1 MMSGVRLFT
10 AALLL
15 GSASSAYAQ
24 QAPVPAPVPA
34 PALGSVS
41 AADTADGES
50 AADIV
55 VTGTPTGR
63 TRLDAPFAI
72 SSFSEATIARAAPI
86 STADL
91 LKTVPGFS
99 AEPSGGQGG
108 GQNLYV
114 RGLPAGGWFYVQL
127 QEDGLTLFDEPQE
140 SFFNIDTLYSLDLM
154 TSRVEVV
161 RGGTSP
167 IFANNAPGGTVNA
180 ITRRGTATPEGQVKV
195 TGGNHGFARID
206 GYAAGPVNDTIRYS
220 LGGFYRRDDG
230 YREPGFTADK
240 GGQIRGSLSFLLGD
254 VRIDVDGKYL
264 NDRTAFYNPIPLTN
278 PTNPSTSLS
287 GLIDPLDGTLLS
299 NALRRT
305 TQRTF
310 FGGQAINRSEDLA
323 DGIHT
328 KVFETG
334 AFLTWDAGA
343 GLTITNKTRYTDARV
358 GYNAVFSGAAPAIID
373 MYLATQLA
381 RAKTGF
387 GAGVASVGFTDAATG
402 AVYDPSATA
411 GLVLESGLWTTHTD
425 LKTIAN
431 DVRVSKGF
439 GDGDGDGDGLL
450 VGALGQHSL
459 SFGVYFNHFDFDQD
473 RLLNTILTNVKN
485 RPDLLN
491 VVAYNAA
498 GQAVGSVTENGFVR
512 YGNGVTRG
520 HAEGFYLSP
529 YIADSVKFGAFGIDG
544 GLRYT
549 YYDAKGGVYAN
560 TTRNLGNAA
569 TLADDNV
576 GGLSGAF
583 SARRDRRRALQWTV
597 GAEYKIDPRV
607 QLFAR
612 YTSSERLPRLQN
624 VYQTQS
630 LPVTSIAQ
638 GEGGIRTAFRNLSF
652 GVVGFWSKFDDLSTN
667 AIVLDAA
674 GNVQTLSLIGTTETY
689 GVEADM
695 TWRPVPFLSLAGAAT
710 VQQPE
715 TKNLVN
721 VTTRVAYDGLEGKQ
735 LSRIPKYILTATP
748 TVYFDVAQRPIELSA
763 QVYHLG
769 RRYVDYTNVTALP
782 AFTTVDLNLL
792 AKVIDRLDFQAHVS
806 NLTNT
811 AGLTEGNARVD
822 TLGGQGTSEA
832 IYARP
837 IFGRIYTASL
847 SYKW

>member
-10 AALLL
+10 AALFL

-24 QAPVPAPVPA
+24 QVSAPLPAAPAPSEPA
-34 PALGSVS
+34 PDAD
-41 AADTADGES
+41 AATSQNAD
-50 AADIV
+50 DIV
-55 VTGTPTGR
+55 VTGTPMGR

-180 ITRRGTATPEGQVKV
+180 ITRRGTTTPEGQVKI

-206 GYAAGPVNDTIRYS
+206 GYTAGPVSDKVLYS

-240 GGQIRGSLSFLLGD
+240 GGQIRGSLSLLLGD

-264 NDRTAFYNPIPLTN
+264 NDRTAFYNPIPLAN
-278 PTNPSTSLS
+278 PASPSTSLS

-299 NALRRT
+299 NAFRKT

-310 FGGQAINRSEDLA
+310 FGSQAIDKSEDLA

-334 AFLTWDAGA
+334 AFLTWDAGP

-358 GYNAVFSGAAPAIID
+358 GYDAVFSGSAPAVASS
-373 MYLATQLA
+373 YLATQLA

-387 GAGVASVGFTDAATG
+387 GASVASVGFTNAATG
-402 AVYDPSATA
+402 AVYDPSATG
-411 GLVLESGLWTTHTD
+411 GLVLESGLWTTRTH

-431 DVRVSKGF
+431 DFRVSKVF
-439 GDGDGDGDGLL
+439 DDGDGLL
-450 VGALGQHSL
+450 GGALGQHSV
-459 SFGVYFNHFDFDQD
+459 SFGVYYNHFDFDQD
-473 RLLNTILTNVKN
+473 RLQNTILTNVKN
-485 RPDLLN
+485 QPDLLN

-498 GQAVGSVTENGFVR
+498 GQVVGSVTENGFVR

-529 YIADSVKFGAFGIDG
+529 YIADSVKFGKFGVDG

-583 SARRDRRRALQWTV
+583 SARRDSRRALQWTV

-624 VYQTQS
+624 VYQTQN

-652 GVVGFWSKFDDLSTN
+652 GVVGFWSKFDDLSTS
-667 AIVLDAA
+667 AIVLDTA
-674 GNVQTLSLIGTTETY
+674 GNVQTLSLIGKTETY

-695 TWRPVPFLSLAGAAT
+695 NWRPVPFFSLVGTAT

-715 TKNLVN
+715 TKSLIN
-721 VTTRVAYDGLEGKQ
+721 VTTGIAYDGLDGKQ
-735 LSRIPKYILTATP
+735 LSRIPKYIFTATP

-782 AFTTVDLNLL
+782 AFTTLDLNLL
-792 AKVIDRLDFQAHVS
+792 AKITDRIDFQAHVS
-806 NLTNT
+806 NLTN
-811 AGLTEGNARVD
+811 AVGLTEGNARVD

>member
-10 AALLL
+10 AALFL

-24 QAPVPAPVPA
+24 QASAPVTAA
-34 PALGSVS
+34 PVVS
-41 AADTADGES
+41 DHASGAAEATSETPD
-50 AADIV
+50 DIV

-63 TRLDAPFAI
+63 SRLDAPFAI

-167 IFANNAPGGTVNA
+167 IFANNAPGGTVNV
-180 ITRRGTATPEGQVKV
+180 ITRRGTATPEGQVRF
-195 TGGNHGFARID
+195 TGGNHGFARAD
-206 GYAAGPVNDTIRYS
+206 GYAAGPVSDTVLYS
-220 LGGFYRRDDG
+220 FGGYYRRDDG

-264 NDRTAFYNPIPLTN
+264 NDRTAFYNPLPLAN
-278 PTNPSTSLS
+278 PASPSTSLS
-287 GLIDPLDGTLLS
+287 GLIDPRDGTLLS
-299 NALRRT
+299 NAFRKT

-310 FGGQAINRSEDLA
+310 FGSQAITKSEDLA
-323 DGIHT
+323 DGIHS

-334 AFLTWDAGA
+334 AFLTWDAGS
-343 GLTITNKTRYTDARV
+343 GLTVTSKLCYTDARV
-358 GYNAVFSGAAPAIID
+358 GYNAVFSGAAPAVASS
-373 MYLATQLA
+373 YLATQLA
-381 RAKTGF
+381 RARTGF
-387 GAGVASVGFTDAATG
+387 GASVARVGFTNATTG
-402 AVYDPSATA
+402 AAYDPSTTG
-411 GLVLESGLWTTHTD
+411 GLVLESGLWTTRTH
-425 LKTIAN
+425 LKTIA
-431 DVRVSKGF
+431 DDFRVSKVF
-439 GDGDGDGDGLL
+439 DDGLL
-450 VGALGQHSL
+450 GGALGQHSL
-459 SFGVYFNHFDFDQD
+459 SFGVYFNHFEFDQD
-473 RLLNTILTNVKN
+473 RLQNTILTNLKN
-485 RPDLLN
+485 QPDLLN
-491 VVAYNAA
+491 VIAYDAA

-520 HAEGFYLSP
+520 RARGYYLSP
-529 YIADSVKFGAFGIDG
+529 YLADSVKFGAFGIDG

-549 YYDAKGGVYAN
+549 YYDADGGVYAN
-560 TTRNLGNAA
+560 TTRNLGDAT
-569 TLADDNV
+569 TLADDAV
-576 GGLSGAF
+576 GGLSGVF
-583 SARRDRRRALQWTV
+583 TARKDRRRALQWTL
-597 GAEYKIDPRV
+597 GTEYKIDPRI

-612 YTSSERLPRLQN
+612 YTKSERLPRLQN
-624 VYQTQS
+624 VYQTQN

-638 GEGGIRTAFRNLSF
+638 AEGGIRTAFRNLSF
-652 GVVGFWSKFDDLSTN
+652 GVVGFWSKFDDLSTS

-674 GNVQTLSLIGTTETY
+674 GNVQTLSLIGKTETF

-695 TWRPVPFLSLAGAAT
+695 NWRPVSFFSLAGTAT

-715 TKNLVN
+715 TKSLTN
-721 VTTRVAYDGLEGKQ
+721 VATGAAYTGLEGKQ
-735 LSRIPKYILTATP
+735 LSRIPKYIFTATP
-748 TVYFDVAQRPIELSA
+748 TVYFDIAERPLELSA

-782 AFTTVDLNLL
+782 AFTTLDLNLL
-792 AKVIDRLDFQAHVS
+792 AKITDRIDFQAHVS

-811 AGLTEGNARVD
+811 VGLTEGNARVD